1 MTPGAAGLRRARGRL
16 GPCDPGR
23 PCRAVGGVQKG
34 NRRAAPSGSPRGA
47 VWRQSVRQGHCP
59 EGRRRAFA
67 APGAQRAV
75 ARPPPGGD
83 AHVPQQFNQKS
94 VDRVRA
100 ICTIDFL
107 AYTRQVVLALSSS
120 SRA

>member
-34 NRRAAPSGSPRGA
+34 NRRAAPFVSPRWAPSGA
-47 VWRQSVRQGHCP
+47 RMPRQGHCP
-59 EGRRRAFA
+59 EGRRSAFA

-75 ARPPPGGD
+75 ARPQRRD
-83 AHVPQQFNQKS
+83 ALIDTLPSYPQLGIKS
-94 VDRVRA
+94 EW
-100 ICTIDFL
+100 T
-107 AYTRQVVLALSSS
+107 TPHT
-120 SRA
+120 